1 MKKQIY
7 PCLWFDGQAK
17 EAATFYCNLFENAKI
32 IDDNPLVCRWEI
44 NGMIFMGL
52 NGGPKFKF
60 TEAVSFVVECESQAE
75 IDKYWNT
82 LTSDGGEESNCG
94 WCRDKFGLSWQIV
107 PSILPKLMGIPDKRE
122 AVMNAFLKMKKFDI
136 QTLLNC

>member
-17 EAATFYCNLFENAKI
+17 EAATFYCNLFENDKI

-44 NGMIFMGL
+44 NGMVFMGL

-94 WCRDKFGLSWQIV
+94 WCRDKYGLSWQIV
-107 PSILPKLMGIPDKRE
+107 PSILPKLMGNPDKRE
-122 AVMNAFLKMKKFDI
+122 AVTNAFLKMKKFDI